1 MTLSAQPGRAPH
13 RRRNGARITATIL
26 LACAAVAACS
36 SNDAATAPPKASPT
50 PSTAGPTRTAD
61 PAETAKAAAIDTYM
75 QYWQE
80 MERLYA
86 DGSGK
91 DADLKRHAASAA
103 LKNAEA
109 DARRMHD
116 KGLLIIGEVSVGA
129 PTVTRADLGRKVP
142 NVTLS
147 SCLDVSRWRVV
158 DGSTKK
164 SVPLPSDRLTK
175 YVIVST
181 VERWPQGW
189 RVIKDEPQE
198 KAC

>member
-1 MTLSAQPGRAPH
+1 MTLSVRPGRAPH
-13 RRRNGARITATIL
+13 RRRNGARITTAVF
-26 LACAAVAACS
+26 LACAAAAACS
-36 SNDAATAPPKASPT
+36 SNDAATAPPKASPASSGAQSSQA
-50 PSTAGPTRTAD
+50 PDPTEA
-61 PAETAKAAAIDTYM
+61 AKTAAINTYK

-86 DGSGK
+86 DE

-109 DARRMHD
+109 DAQQMHD
-116 KGLLIIGEVSVGA
+116 KGLLIIGDVSVDA
-129 PTVTRADLGRKVP
+129 PTVTRADLDRKIP

-147 SCLDVSRWRVV
+147 SCLDVSRWKVI
-158 DGSTKK
+158 DSSTKK
-164 SVPLPSDRLTK
+164 PAALPSDRLTK

-181 VERWPQGW
+181 VEQWPQGW